1 MTRTEIL
8 EMVREAMTD
17 MFDVPPE
24 EVTLEAS
31 LREELDLD
39 SIDAIDMAARMHEI
53 TGERIELESLKD
65 LVTVRDVVDLLDKYV
80 GPKP

>member
-17 MFDVPPE
+17 MFDVAPE
-24 EVTLEAS
+24 DVKLEAS

-80 GPKP
+80 GAKS